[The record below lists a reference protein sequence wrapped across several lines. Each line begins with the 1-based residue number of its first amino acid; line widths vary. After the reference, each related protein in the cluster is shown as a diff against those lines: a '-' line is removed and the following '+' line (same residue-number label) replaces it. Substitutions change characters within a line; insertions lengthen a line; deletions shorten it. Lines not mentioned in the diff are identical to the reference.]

1 MICKNPATV
10 HGLLI
15 HTLILNLIFFQTL
28 KDETGS
34 DGTLMDDGKLDT
46 SFPLMFEKWVN
57 TVKQQD
63 LQPSE
68 QYPQKA
74 LG

>member
-1 MICKNPATV
+1 MYCNWHRYCTIKWF
-10 HGLLI
+10 
-15 HTLILNLIFFQTL
+15 FFQTL
-28 KDETGS
+28 KDETSS